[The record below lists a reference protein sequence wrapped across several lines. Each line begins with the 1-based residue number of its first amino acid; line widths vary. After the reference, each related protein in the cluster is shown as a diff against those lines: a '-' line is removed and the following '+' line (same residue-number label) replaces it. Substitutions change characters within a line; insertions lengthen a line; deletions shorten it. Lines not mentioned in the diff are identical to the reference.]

1 MKMKPHSRVLYAAD
15 AGRNDRV
22 RQPLARHLPVLLLL
36 MLTVSVL
43 VAGCGRAAFPVEAG
57 ATRAPLEASPTIMP
71 PTPTVPAAQAAAD
84 AEVLVSQLERPVAAE
99 LTERFDPAVAG
110 TAGSLTG
117 AAPIS
122 NPVMLTETTVITA
135 AVVPSAGLTFTHS
148 TPISAT
154 RAISPPGPGTT
165 PLAGGT
171 VLDPAGSAPSDA
183 RLSPVAT
190 PTAGSRSLLPTPTP
204 RPTIQPAPT
213 AGPTPDGVARTV
225 QLPILM
231 YHYLSVPPAGAD
243 IYRQDLSVAPEL
255 FAAQLDALQ
264 AAGYSTISLYD
275 LMANLTG
282 GAPLPDKP
290 VIITFDDG
298 YRDNYENA
306 LPLLAERGMTAMFF
320 VVTDF
325 MDEER
330 PEYLTWD
337 MARAMRDAGM
347 FIESHGRNHVSL
359 AGKNPDYL
367 VWQALGSLETI
378 EYEMGVRPRF
388 VSYPAGEYDE
398 LTKEIFHSA
407 GYWAGL
413 TTAQGATHSSEADL
427 FELKRVRVRGTTTPE
442 ELIRLAGLNW

>member
-1 MKMKPHSRVLYAAD
+1 MLMVMVAL
-15 AGRNDRV
+15 
-22 RQPLARHLPVLLLL
+22 LA
-36 MLTVSVL
+36 
-43 VAGCGRAAFPVEAG
+43 AGCGRAAVSVEAG
-57 ATRAPLEASPTIMP
+57 APPAPMEASQTITP
-71 PTPTVPAAQAAAD
+71 PTPTVPAAQAQAAAD
-84 AEVLVSQLERPVAAE
+84 TEALVSQLERPVALERTDTAE
-99 LTERFDPAVAG
+99 AASPSGSVSASGIAG
-110 TAGSLTG
+110 RT
-117 AAPIS
+117 P
-122 NPVMLTETTVITA
+122 LTETAVITGDMI
-135 AVVPSAGLTFTHS
+135 PGAGLTFTHS

-154 RAISPPGPGTT
+154 RAISAPGTVTT

-171 VLDPAGSAPSDA
+171 IPDPAGSAPSDA
-183 RLSPVAT
+183 RLSPVTT
-190 PTAGSRSLLPTPTP
+190 PTAESRSLLPTPTP
-204 RPTIQPAPT
+204 RPTIQPTPT
-213 AGPTPDGVARTV
+213 AGPTPDDTARTV

-231 YHYLSVPPAGAD
+231 YHYLSAPPAGAD
-243 IYRQDLSVAPEL
+243 IYRQDLSVTPEL

-264 AAGYSTISLYD
+264 AAGYSTISLYE
-275 LMANLTG
+275 LMSHLTG
-282 GAPLPDKP
+282 GAPLPEKP

-306 LPLLAERGMTAMFF
+306 LPLLAERKMVAMFF

-359 AGKNPDYL
+359 AGKDADYL

-378 EYEMGVRPRF
+378 EYELGVRPRF

-398 LTKEIFHSA
+398 LTKEIFQSA

-413 TTAQGATHSSEADL
+413 TTAQGATHSNEADL

-442 ELIRLAGLNW
+442 ELVRLAGLDW

>member
-1 MKMKPHSRVLYAAD
+1 M
-15 AGRNDRV
+15 
-22 RQPLARHLPVLLLL
+22 LAQRLRASALL
-36 MLTVSVL
+36 MVL
-43 VAGCGRAAFPVEAG
+43 VTVALLAAGCGRAAVPVEAG
-57 ATRAPLEASPTIMP
+57 TVPALTEASQTITP
-71 PTPTVPAAQAAAD
+71 PTPTAPAAQAQAAAD
-84 AEVLVSQLERPVAAE
+84 AEALVSQLERPVALERTDATATAE
-99 LTERFDPAVAG
+99 
-110 TAGSLTG
+110 TASPSG
-117 AAPIS
+117 AASASGIAGRTP
-122 NPVMLTETTVITA
+122 LTETTVITGDMI
-135 AVVPSAGLTFTHS
+135 PGAGLTFTHS

-154 RAISPPGPGTT
+154 RTISAPGAVTT
-165 PLAGGT
+165 PLAGDT
-171 VLDPAGSAPSDA
+171 VPDPAGSASSDA
-183 RLSPVAT
+183 RLSPVAM
-190 PTAGSRSLLPTPTP
+190 PAAGSRSLLPTPTP

-213 AGPTPDGVARTV
+213 AGPTPDGAARTV

-231 YHYLSVPPAGAD
+231 YHYLSTPPAGAD
-243 IYRQDLSVAPEL
+243 IYRQDLSVTPEL

-275 LMANLTG
+275 LMSHLTG
-282 GAPLPDKP
+282 GAPLPEKP

-306 LPLLAERGMTAMFF
+306 LPLLAKREMTAMFF

-359 AGKNPDYL
+359 AGKDADYL

-378 EYEMGVRPRF
+378 EYELGVRPRF

-413 TTAQGATHSSEADL
+413 TTAQGATHSNETDL

-442 ELIRLAGLNW
+442 ELVRLAGLDW